1 MDARPRLIGPGQGA
15 HQPFMPGEAMTW
27 KVTEADTAGSLD
39 VAELA
44 LEADVGTPEHVHHRN
59 DEAYYVL
66 DGTYRFKLGP
76 DVTDVGAGSF
86 VYIPRGTPHAWLNI
100 GDRPGRVVM
109 LFTPGGMAGY
119 FEELQPFL
127 PELLA
132 AAGDMSAI
140 DPDTLRKAGEVM
152 QRYHFELVGPPLMR

>member
-1 MDARPRLIGPGQGA
+1 MDARARIIGQGQGVG
-15 HQPFMPGEAMTW
+15 QPFMPGETLTW
-27 KVTEADTAGSLD
+27 KVTAAESAGTLE

-44 LEADVGTPEHVHHRN
+44 LEADVGTPEHVHHQN
-59 DEAYYVL
+59 DEAYYVV
-66 DGTYRFKLGP
+66 DGTYRFKVGP
-76 DVTDVGAGSF
+76 DMADVGAGAF
-86 VYIPRGTPHAWLNI
+86 VYIPRGTPHAWLNV

-132 AAGDMSAI
+132 AGGDMSAV
-140 DPDTLRKAGEVM
+140 DPETLRKAGDVM
-152 QRYHFELVGPPLMR
+152 QRYHYELVGPPLVR